1 MAENTLTEQQR
12 KWMASVRASLETN
25 TGKTLAQWVE
35 IARICPET
43 APKARQRWLKENH
56 GLGQNY
62 AMMVLGEIAR
72 EAGDNPRDPKALREG
87 LWTDPA
93 GKAVL
98 TALEAAMADFP
109 DLVTGQRKTYNTWSR
124 SYAFASAR
132 PLRGG
137 SVRLG
142 LAVEPDADPRLEAAN
157 KEGWSERLKASMTL
171 AQPADVDAALKA
183 LLRSA
188 WERS

>member
-12 KWMASVRASLETN
+12 KWMASVRASLETS

-35 IARICPET
+35 IARGCPEM

-72 EAGDNPRDPKALREG
+72 EAGENPRDPKALRAA

-93 GKAVL
+93 SSAIL
-98 TALEAAMADFP
+98 IALEEALADIP

-124 SYAFASAR
+124 AYAFASAR

-137 SVRLG
+137 TVRLG
-142 LAVEPDADPRLEAAN
+142 LAVEPDADPRLEPAS
-157 KEGWSERLKASMTL
+157 KEDWSERLKASVTL
-171 AQPADVDAALKA
+171 AKPEDVDGGLRA
-183 LLRSA
+183 LLRTAS
-188 WERS
+188 ERS